1 MICSVPLPLCLENEL
16 HENVLSSIF
25 TNQQVDTFVRLMHI
39 HKYLEIEFQVSLYC
53 LQFMSRHSSGNIFPS
68 HNGNI
73 LQFQHDYEFSFIL
86 LLPEGFQYM
95 QEERNF
101 NQSATKL
108 EIQALT
114 IAPSFTSQQ

>member
-1 MICSVPLPLCLENEL
+1 
-16 HENVLSSIF
+16 
-25 TNQQVDTFVRLMHI
+25 
-39 HKYLEIEFQVSLYC
+39 
-53 LQFMSRHSSGNIFPS
+53 MSCHLSGNIFPS

-86 LLPEGFQYM
+86 LLLEGFQYM

-101 NQSATKL
+101 NQSETKP

-114 IAPSFTSQQ
+114 SAPSFTSQQ